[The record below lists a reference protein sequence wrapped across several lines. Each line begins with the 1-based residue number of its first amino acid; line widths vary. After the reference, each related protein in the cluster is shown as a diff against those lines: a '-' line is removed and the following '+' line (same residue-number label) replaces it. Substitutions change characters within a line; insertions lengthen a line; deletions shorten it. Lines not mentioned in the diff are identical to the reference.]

1 MINNVTLVGRLAH
14 DPEYRATATDKTIA
28 AFTLA
33 VDRSKKGSGAD
44 FIHCIAWE
52 KTADTI
58 SKYVHKGDMFGVT
71 GNLQTRSYEN
81 KDGKKVYVTEVVVR
95 NFQFLQPKK
104 RDTEDMREQMDAPAP
119 ELANSDLPF

>member
-28 AFTLA
+28 TFTLA

-44 FIHCIAWE
+44 FIHCVAWE
-52 KTADTI
+52 KTAETI

-71 GNLQTRSYEN
+71 GNLQTRSYEDKN
-81 KDGKKVYVTEVVVR
+81 GRKVYVTEVVVR
-95 NFQFLQPKK
+95 NFQFLQPK
-104 RDTEDMREQMDAPAP
+104 RHEQEDMREQIDAPAP
-119 ELANSDLPF
+119 ELAPDDLPF